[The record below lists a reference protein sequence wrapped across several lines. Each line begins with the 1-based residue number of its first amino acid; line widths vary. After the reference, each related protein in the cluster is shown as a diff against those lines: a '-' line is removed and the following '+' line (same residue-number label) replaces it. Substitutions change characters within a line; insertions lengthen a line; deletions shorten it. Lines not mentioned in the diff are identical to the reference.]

1 MKQGY
6 GIWMKA
12 ALMAALIGFGGCK
25 QEKADLAGNVES
37 KEVVEQS
44 AAASVEQSEPDTSEI
59 KAQQVETSPVD
70 LIKNNLMSNLPQLQV
85 VQVLPSSAEGIYQVE
100 INNGEVIHVTAD
112 GQHIINGDMLVVKAG
127 GVENVTEAWRSEKRI
142 AALAELKDEN
152 LVVFQA
158 EGEEKGEVIAFT
170 DTSCGYCQKMHLEI
184 PQLNAMGIT
193 VKYAAWPRYGLQS
206 PAGQTMANIWCS
218 ADRQEA
224 MTLGKTRKPVPKPE
238 GDCDV
243 SAINDQIAL
252 GRTLGVRGTPAV
264 FLSDGRK
271 VGGYRPAAD
280 LAAEFGVG
288 PKAVPVNPQAANTQ

>member
-6 GIWMKA
+6 GFLVKA
-12 ALMAALIGFGGCK
+12 ALMAALVGFGGCK
-25 QEKADLAGNVES
+25 QEKADAADVAES
-37 KEVVEQS
+37 KEVVEQVAPNLAEPS
-44 AAASVEQSEPDTSEI
+44 MPEASVNKMEM
-59 KAQQVETSPVD
+59 AETSSVE
-70 LIKNNLMSNLPQLQV
+70 LIKKNLTDNLPQLQV
-85 VQVLPSSAEGIYQVE
+85 IEVLPSSAQGIYQVE

-112 GQHIINGDMLVVKAG
+112 GKHIINGDMLMVKAG
-127 GVENVTEAWRSEKRI
+127 GVENVTEAWRSERRI
-142 AALAELKDEN
+142 AALSELKDEN

-170 DTSCGYCQKMHLEI
+170 DTSCGYCQKLHQEI

-206 PAGQTMANIWCS
+206 PAGQTMANIWC
-218 ADRQEA
+218 AKDRQEA

-243 SAINDQIAL
+243 AAINDQIAL
-252 GRTLGVRGTPAV
+252 GRTLGVRGTPAL

-280 LAAEFGVG
+280 LASEFGVG